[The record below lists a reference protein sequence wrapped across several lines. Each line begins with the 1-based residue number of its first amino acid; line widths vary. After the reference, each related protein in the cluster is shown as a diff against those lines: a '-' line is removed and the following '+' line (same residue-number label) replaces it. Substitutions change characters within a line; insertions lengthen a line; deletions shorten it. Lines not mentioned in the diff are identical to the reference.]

1 MKTNIFVFM
10 LLFCVCSTMLSAQE
24 MKYSGT
30 HPPNPEVLK
39 LMERDAEIFDKYR
52 EVSVRD
58 SLRKE
63 IISPAYF
70 YHGIDGKPIDI
81 EGLTKRQTKNQ
92 FLLLDEEVLSETLYQ
107 YENSAILV
115 YTVKLKLKDKGEI
128 HDRLRS
134 SLIVFS
140 KENGAWKIIS
150 DIVGQDPSPS
160 K

>member
-1 MKTNIFVFM
+1 MKSVI
-10 LLFCVCSTMLSAQE
+10 LFCFIILFSSVTFAQE
-24 MKYSGT
+24 MKYAGT

-81 EGLTKRQTKNQ
+81 DGLTKRQTKNQ
-92 FLLLDEEVLSETLYQ
+92 FQLLEEEVLSEILYQ

-115 YTVKLKLKDKGEI
+115 YVVKLKIKDKGEI
-128 HDRLRS
+128 HERLRS
-134 SLIVFS
+134 SLIIFS
-140 KENGAWKIIS
+140 MENGEWKIIS
-150 DIVGQDPSPS
+150 DIVGQDPSN
-160 K
+160 

>member
-1 MKTNIFVFM
+1 MFAILTKAFVIIIS
-10 LLFCVCSTMLSAQE
+10 VVIQISAHE
-24 MKYSGT
+24 MKYART
-30 HPPNPEVLK
+30 HPPPNPEVLN

-52 EVSVRD
+52 EVTVRD

-63 IISPAYF
+63 IISPEYF

-92 FLLLDEEVLSETLYQ
+92 FQLLEEEVLSETLYQ
-107 YENSAILV
+107 YESSAILV
-115 YTVKLKLKDKGEI
+115 YIIKIKVKDKGEI

-140 KENGAWKIIS
+140 KENGEWKIIS
-150 DIVGQDPSPS
+150 DIVGQDPTN
-160 K
+160 

>member
-1 MKTNIFVFM
+1 MITFFTKVFVIIIS
-10 LLFCVCSTMLSAQE
+10 VVIQIAAQE
-24 MKYSGT
+24 TNYAGT
-30 HPPNPEVLK
+30 HPPNPEVLM
-39 LMERDAEIFDKYR
+39 LMERDAEIFDKHR

-63 IISPAYF
+63 IISPEYF

-92 FLLLDEEVLSETLYQ
+92 FQLLEEEVLSETLYQ

-115 YTVKLKLKDKGEI
+115 YIIKLKVKDKGKI

-134 SLIVFS
+134 NLMVFS
-140 KENGAWKIIS
+140 KENGEWKIIS
-150 DIVGQDPSPS
+150 DIVGQDPVN
-160 K
+160 

>member
-1 MKTNIFVFM
+1 MKTNIFVLA
-10 LLFCVCSTMLSAQE
+10 LLFYVCSTMLSAQE
-24 MKYSGT
+24 MKYAGT
-30 HPPNPEVLK
+30 HPLNPEVLK

-92 FLLLDEEVLSETLYQ
+92 FQLLDEEVLSETLYQ

>member
-1 MKTNIFVFM
+1 MFMFLIKASVIFISV
-10 LLFCVCSTMLSAQE
+10 VSQISPQE
-24 MKYSGT
+24 MKYAGT
-30 HPPNPEVLK
+30 YPPNPEVLK
-39 LMERDAEIFDKYR
+39 LLERDAEIFDKYR

-63 IISPAYF
+63 IISPEYF

-92 FLLLDEEVLSETLYQ
+92 FQLLEEEVLNETLYQ

-115 YTVKLKLKDKGEI
+115 YIIKLKIKDKGEI

-140 KENGAWKIIS
+140 KENSEWKIIS
-150 DIVGQDPSPS
+150 DIVGQDPAP
-160 K
+160 

>member
-1 MKTNIFVFM
+1 MKSLILYCFII
-10 LLFCVCSTMLSAQE
+10 LFSSVTFAQKI
-24 MKYSGT
+24 KYAGT

-81 EGLTKRQTKNQ
+81 DGVTKRQTKNQ
-92 FLLLDEEVLSETLYQ
+92 FQLLEEEVLNETLYQ

-115 YTVKLKLKDKGEI
+115 YVVKLKLKDKGEI
-128 HDRLRS
+128 HERLRS
-134 SLIVFS
+134 SLMVFS
-140 KENGAWKIIS
+140 MENGEWEIIS
-150 DIVGQDPSPS
+150 DIVGQDP

>member
-1 MKTNIFVFM
+1 MFAFLTKAFVIIIFVIIQI
-10 LLFCVCSTMLSAQE
+10 SAQE
-24 MKYSGT
+24 MKYAGT
-30 HPPNPEVLK
+30 HPPNPDVLK

-63 IISPAYF
+63 IISPKYF
-70 YHGIDGKPIDI
+70 YHGIDGKPINI

-92 FLLLDEEVLSETLYQ
+92 FQLLEEEVLSETLYQ

-115 YTVKLKLKDKGEI
+115 YIVKLKIKDKGEI

-134 SLIVFS
+134 SLMVFS
-140 KENGAWKIIS
+140 KENGEWKIIS
-150 DIVGQDPSPS
+150 DIVGQDPKS
-160 K
+160 

>member
-1 MKTNIFVFM
+1 MKSII
-10 LLFCVCSTMLSAQE
+10 LFCFVTIFSSYIYSQE
-24 MKYSGT
+24 MKYAGT
-30 HPPNPEVLK
+30 HPPNPGVLK

-63 IISPAYF
+63 IISPEYF

-92 FLLLDEEVLSETLYQ
+92 FQLLEEEVLSETLYQ

-115 YTVKLKLKDKGEI
+115 YTVKLKIKDKGKI
-128 HDRLRS
+128 HDRYRS
-134 SLIVFS
+134 NLMVFS
-140 KENGAWKIIS
+140 KENGEWKIIS
-150 DIVGQDPSPS
+150 DIVGQDPSN
-160 K
+160 

>member
-1 MKTNIFVFM
+1 MFAFLAKAFVIIIA
-10 LLFCVCSTMLSAQE
+10 VVIQISAQE
-24 MKYSGT
+24 RKYAGT
-30 HPPNPEVLK
+30 HPPNPDVLK

-52 EVSVRD
+52 EVTIRD

-63 IISPAYF
+63 IISPEYF

-81 EGLTKRQTKNQ
+81 GGLTKRQTKNQ
-92 FLLLDEEVLSETLYQ
+92 FLLLEEEVLNETLYQ

-115 YTVKLKLKDKGEI
+115 YIVKLKLKDKGEI

-140 KENGAWKIIS
+140 KENGEWKIIS
-150 DIVGQDPSPS
+150 DIVGQDPVN
-160 K
+160 

>member
-1 MKTNIFVFM
+1 MKIITLVF
-10 LLFCVCSTMLSAQE
+10 LCGVFCSMSAQE
-24 MKYSGT
+24 MKYAGT
-30 HPPNPEVLK
+30 HPPNPDVLK

-52 EVSVRD
+52 EVFVRD

-92 FLLLDEEVLSETLYQ
+92 FQLLEEEVLSETLYQ

-115 YTVKLKLKDKGEI
+115 YIVKLKVKDKGEI

-140 KENGAWKIIS
+140 KENGEWKIMS
-150 DIVGQDPSPS
+150 DIVGQDPSQ
-160 K
+160 

>member
-1 MKTNIFVFM
+1 
-10 LLFCVCSTMLSAQE
+10 
-24 MKYSGT
+24 MKYAGT
-30 HPPNPEVLK
+30 HPPNSEVLK

-63 IISPAYF
+63 IISPEYF
-70 YHGIDGKPIDI
+70 YHGIDGKPIGI
-81 EGLTKRQTKNQ
+81 EGLTKRQAKNQ
-92 FLLLDEEVLSETLYQ
+92 FQLLEEEVLSETLYQ

-115 YTVKLKLKDKGEI
+115 YIVKLKLKDKGEI

-140 KENGAWKIIS
+140 KENGEWKIIS
-150 DIVGQDPSPS
+150 DIVGQDPVN
-160 K
+160 

>member
-1 MKTNIFVFM
+1 MNSII
-10 LLFCVCSTMLSAQE
+10 LFCFITLFSSGTYSQE
-24 MKYSGT
+24 MKYAGT
-30 HPPNPEVLK
+30 HPPNPEVLN

-63 IISPAYF
+63 IISPGYF

-92 FLLLDEEVLSETLYQ
+92 FQLLEEEVLGETLYQ

-115 YTVKLKLKDKGEI
+115 YTVKLKIKDKGEI

-134 SLIVFS
+134 SLIVFC
-140 KENGAWKIIS
+140 KENGKWKIIS
-150 DIVGQDPSPS
+150 DIVGQDPTIE
-160 K
+160 KK